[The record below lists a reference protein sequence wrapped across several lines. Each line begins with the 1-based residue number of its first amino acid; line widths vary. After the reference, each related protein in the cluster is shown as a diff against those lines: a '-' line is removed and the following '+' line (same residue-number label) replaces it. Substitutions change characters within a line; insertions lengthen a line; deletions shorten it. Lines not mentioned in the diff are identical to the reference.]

1 MTSVL
6 LATSSNWPDGEPGA
20 PVLVD
25 ALDRRGVAARWA
37 TWDDP
42 EVDWAAADLVAVRS
56 TWDYTERAEE
66 FLAWARKVDASTRLL
81 NGADVFAW
89 NHDKG
94 YLACLAP
101 LSAVPT
107 RTAAT
112 VEELAAAVTAFGT
125 AVVKPRVGAGGGGV
139 IVVDDPADPRL
150 GTVIQSHPGLPPSPG
165 PWVVQPLVTSVRTE
179 GETSVFVL
187 DGSPVSQVDKLPAGD
202 EIRVH
207 EHFGG
212 ASPPVDLREEH
223 VDLALTAMAAVARDG
238 RPLDYGR
245 VDMLRLD
252 DGTLAVSELEL
263 IEPGLYLD
271 VLPANAEPFAELVLR
286 RTRRP
291 RIGD

>member
-6 LATSSNWPDGEPGA
+6 LATSSNWPGGEPGA

-25 ALDRRGVAARWA
+25 ALARRGIDARWA
-37 TWDDP
+37 TWDEPD
-42 EVDWAAADLVAVRS
+42 VDWSAADLVAVRS

-66 FLAWARKVDASTRLL
+66 FLAWARKVDAATRLL
-81 NGADVFAW
+81 NGADVFTW
-89 NHDKG
+89 NHDKA
-94 YLACLAP
+94 YLAGLGR
-101 LSAVPT
+101 LSTVPT
-107 RTAAT
+107 RTAGT
-112 VEELAAAVTAFGT
+112 REELAAAVGEFGT

-139 IVVDDPADPRL
+139 IVIDDPADPRL

-165 PWVVQPLVTSVRTE
+165 PWVVQPLVASVRTE
-179 GETSVFVL
+179 GETSVCVL
-187 DGSPVSQVDKLPAGD
+187 DGAPVSQVDKLPAGD

-207 EHFGG
+207 DHFGG
-212 ASPPVDLREEH
+212 ASRPVDLRDEH
-223 VDLALTAMAAVARDG
+223 VDLALTAMAAVARDD

-271 VLPANAEPFAELVLR
+271 VLPTNAEPFAELVLS
-286 RTRRP
+286 RTR
-291 RIGD
+291 

>member
-20 PVLVD
+20 PALQD
-25 ALDRRGVAARWA
+25 ALERRGIDAAWV

-42 EVDWAAADLVAVRS
+42 GVDWVAADLVAVRS

-66 FLAWARKVDASTRLL
+66 FLAWARSVDGVTRLL
-81 NGADVFAW
+81 NGAEIFAW
-89 NHDKG
+89 NHDKA
-94 YLACLAP
+94 YLAGLDGVP
-101 LSAVPT
+101 AVPT

-112 VEELAAAVTAFGT
+112 VEELSAAVTAFGT
-125 AVVKPRVGAGGGGV
+125 SVVKPRVGAGGGGV
-139 IVVDDPADPRL
+139 IVVEDPADPRL

-165 PWVVQPLVTSVRTE
+165 PWVVQPLVASVRTE

-187 DGSPVSQVDKLPAGD
+187 DGTAVSQVDKAPAGE

-212 ASPPVDLREEH
+212 VSRPVPMREEH
-223 VDLALTAMAAVARDG
+223 VELALAAIAVAGRYG

-245 VDMLRLD
+245 VDMLRLA

-271 VLPANAEPFAELVLR
+271 VVAGNAERFARVVAARL
-286 RTRRP
+286 
-291 RIGD
+291 

>member
-1 MTSVL
+1 MTSAL

-20 PVLVD
+20 PALVD
-25 ALDRRGVAARWA
+25 ALARRGIDARWV

-42 EVDWAAADLVAVRS
+42 AVDWAAADLVAVRS
-56 TWDYTERAEE
+56 TWDYTERAAE
-66 FLAWARKVDASTRLL
+66 FLAWARKVEGVTRLL
-81 NGADVFAW
+81 NGADVFTW

-94 YLACLAP
+94 YLADLGP
-101 LSAVPT
+101 VRAVPT

-112 VEELAAAVTAFGT
+112 VEELAAGVTEFGT

-150 GTVIQSHPGLPPSPG
+150 GTVIQSHPGLAPSPG
-165 PWVVQPLVTSVRTE
+165 PWVVQPLVGSVRTE

-187 DGSPVSQVDKLPAGD
+187 DGTPVSQVDKLPVGD

-212 ASPPVDLREEH
+212 ASRPVPFRDEY
-223 VDLALTAMAAVARDG
+223 VDLALAAMAAVARDG

-271 VLPANAEPFAELVLR
+271 VLPANAEPFADLVLS
-286 RTRRP
+286 RTR
-291 RIGD
+291 